1 MVNKL
6 TKSMINVKSAL
17 CSTTVVVVS
26 PIHLAAAV
34 AVEVVAVADGGRRRT
49 NVISVVSIFFS
60 FALNVCACRPG
71 AHVYCKK
78 MRGRPIHNSLY
89 ISRCVC
95 VYANVSFNLMQN
107 ICTVVTCKRARM
119 MK

>member
-1 MVNKL
+1 MNRFQNGRHDKL
-6 TKSMINVKSAL
+6 SLSGTHTRLDGQQINEINVKSAL

-26 PIHLAAAV
+26 TIHLAAAV

-78 MRGRPIHNSLY
+78 TRGRPIHNSLY
-89 ISRCVC
+89 ISR
-95 VYANVSFNLMQN
+95 
-107 ICTVVTCKRARM
+107 
-119 MK
+119 